1 MKALDF
7 LYRYS
12 DLNRKVAELV
22 EKAAIEEQVAK
33 RHCDK
38 ELKKECL
45 KKAEEYKSEAAAY
58 KTEQT
63 KMEKLIYAMPQ
74 ERSRVLRLHYF
85 YGDSLREI
93 ARNMHRELDFVEN
106 LHNEGMKNL
115 QRILDMEEVR
125 QKNGLGTE
133 YSVFDAETQHAM
145 KGMK

>member
-45 KKAEEYKSEAAAY
+45 KKAEEYKSEATAY

-63 KMEKLIYAMPQ
+63 KMEKLIYAMPASLFLWGLTQ
-74 ERSRVLRLHYF
+74 RDSKKYAQGTGLR
-85 YGDSLREI
+85 
-93 ARNMHRELDFVEN
+93 
-106 LHNEGMKNL
+106 
-115 QRILDMEEVR
+115 
-125 QKNGLGTE
+125 
-133 YSVFDAETQHAM
+133 
-145 KGMK
+145 

>member
-45 KKAEEYKSEAAAY
+45 KKAA
-58 KTEQT
+58 
-63 KMEKLIYAMPQ
+63 
-74 ERSRVLRLHYF
+74 
-85 YGDSLREI
+85 
-93 ARNMHRELDFVEN
+93 
-106 LHNEGMKNL
+106 
-115 QRILDMEEVR
+115 
-125 QKNGLGTE
+125 
-133 YSVFDAETQHAM
+133 
-145 KGMK
+145 